1 MNKLNIKSNLLDHSE
16 AKVRLLGEYLKRYL
30 SIISND
36 GFTEKIYIYD
46 LFCGQGKYE
55 NGGYGSPLVALKN
68 VRDIFFSVIN
78 QKDSKLP
85 KIDCF
90 FNDIE
95 EMKTIILENVIKEKK
110 LHYPNIGNLTITN
123 NDYKDEI
130 KILKNKFREYKK
142 EKAFVFI
149 DPYGYKELKAN
160 DIKELIGTHKKS
172 EILLWLPIQFMYRF
186 ADKEAPDVLK
196 TLISDLQ
203 INEEV
208 KILNN
213 VWDFIYSLKK
223 GFQNYLGNDYFVDN
237 FTLKK
242 EENTVFCLYFF
253 TSHIKGF
260 EKMLESKWEIDAEE
274 GRGWEYSGNTPSL
287 FFDQK
292 TNRLEELLKIF
303 LKSERK
309 FNYDLYEFTLQAGF
323 LTKHSTEILT
333 DWQNRGLL
341 EVVVTD
347 TNLQAR
353 KRSFYIKY
361 FKAGT
366 KDRKK
371 VYYILK

>member
-1 MNKLNIKSNLLDHSE
+1 MNKLNVKSNLLDHSE

-30 SIISND
+30 NIISND

-46 LFCGQGKYE
+46 LFCGQGQYE

-68 VRDIFFSVIN
+68 VKDTYFSVIN
-78 QKDSKLP
+78 QRSNKLP
-85 KIDCF
+85 KIDCI

-95 EMKTIILENVIKEKK
+95 ENKTAILKSTIEQKK
-110 LHYPNIGNLTITN
+110 LHHYNFGNLIITN
-123 NDYKDEI
+123 NDYKEEVKD
-130 KILKNKFREYKK
+130 LQDKFRNYKK

-149 DPYGYKELKAN
+149 DPYGYKDLKAS

-186 ADKEAPDVLK
+186 SDKETPDVLK
-196 TLISDLQ
+196 NLISDLQ
-203 INEEV
+203 IVEDV
-208 KILNN
+208 KSSSN

-223 GFQNYLGNDYFVDN
+223 GFQNYLGSEFFVDN

-260 EKMLESKWEIDAEE
+260 EKMLESKWEIDSEE
-274 GRGWEYSGNTPSL
+274 GRGWEYSGNSPSL
-287 FFDQK
+287 FYDQK
-292 TNRLEELLKIF
+292 TNRLEELLKLF
-303 LKSERK
+303 LNSERK
-309 FNYDLYEFTLQAGF
+309 YNFDLYEFTLKEGF
-323 LTKHSTEILT
+323 LTKHTNEILA

-341 EVVVTD
+341 EVRL
-347 TNLQAR
+347 TNNDSNAR
-353 KRSFYIKY
+353 KRSFYVKY
-361 FKAGT
+361 YKAT
-366 KDRKK
+366 DSERKK